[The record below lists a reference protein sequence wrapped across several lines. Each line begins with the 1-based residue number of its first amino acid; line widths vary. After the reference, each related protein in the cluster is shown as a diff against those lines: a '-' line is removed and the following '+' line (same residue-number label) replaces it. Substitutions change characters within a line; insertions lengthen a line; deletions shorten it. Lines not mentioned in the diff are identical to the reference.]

1 MAESTAIEQVNLSQ
15 ELSENATSV
24 FCSVQ
29 GGDRKTKALIYN
41 AANNPEH
48 KVADFINKTIMVKD
62 ILVEMIELPKTNG
75 KDEEILDE
83 NGQPIL
89 EVAPRIVLI
98 DADGKAY
105 QAVSAGM
112 LSAIK
117 RAIQIFGAPT
127 WDEPLPMLIKQV
139 SVKNG
144 SMLTCDV
151 VFED

>member
-24 FCSVQ
+24 YCSVQ

-48 KVADFINKTIMVKD
+48 KVADFINKTILVKD

-75 KDEEILDE
+75 SDEEILDE
-83 NGQPIL
+83 NGQPIM

-98 DADGKAY
+98 DEKGKAY

-151 VFED
+151 VID

>member
-1 MAESTAIEQVNLSQ
+1 MAENTAIEQVNLSQ

-48 KVADFINKTIMVKD
+48 KVADFINKSIMVKD

-83 NGQPIL
+83 NGQPIM

-151 VFED
+151 VID

>member
-24 FCSVQ
+24 YCSVQ

-62 ILVEMIELPKTNG
+62 ILVEMIELPKTDG
-75 KDEEILDE
+75 KDNEILDE

-98 DADGKAY
+98 DDKGKAY

-117 RAIQIFGAPT
+117 RAIQIFGSPT

-144 SMLTCDV
+144 SMLTVDV
-151 VFED
+151 VID